1 MLIIPKKRKILRL
14 KTMKEIGLD
23 ENKLQVLFIVD
34 MDNINYYLELSH
46 KFDNP
51 NLQINIFSELDLVR
65 NEKFIYHNKNLKSLF
80 EICDISYKTID
91 NQNYIYNL
99 DIINDINSLN
109 SLTKSI
115 TPVEDDEIS
124 IVLAHCNTVQKIE
137 TLIECIQILKKQ
149 NQKIILV
156 SHINVDSDILDMVDY
171 FVFDKKN
178 EMIKSHEFNGR
189 GRTFAYASYS
199 GYYHEHNYDNHAF
212 AVLNL
217 MKTGVGI
224 AKANGYKIAHLI
236 NYDCIIYDNQLLRN
250 HYNYL
255 KKYDIYHYFHDGY
268 ENRVDAVLLSVK
280 VDSFLNVVSKIDSK
294 EKYLSYGF
302 AIFENFLKVVLDESK
317 LLLKKCNIDSLF
329 YKNIIDKIQ
338 MVYLHY
344 IKEYSDEFHTH
355 TYLERSKYKDLEL
368 IVFTTNDFNIK
379 EIIINDKI
387 YSVLTNQANVFKIDD
402 SLLMS
407 DLRVKIPYLDIDKT
421 INKSS
426 RFANCQIIDTNI
438 VNFYDLTN

>member
-1 MLIIPKKRKILRL
+1 MLIKPKRRKFLRI
-14 KTMKEIGLD
+14 KTLKEIGLD
-23 ENKLQVLFIVD
+23 ENKLQVLFVVNENNLTDYFELISSFQ
-34 MDNINYYLELSH
+34 NEILE
-46 KFDNP
+46 
-51 NLQINIFSELDLVR
+51 INIFTNIDIPKDSR
-65 NEKFIYHNKNLKSLF
+65 FIYHNELKYLF

-91 NQNYIYNL
+91 LLNYTYGL
-99 DIINDINSLN
+99 ELINDIDGLN
-109 SLTKSI
+109 QKIKKDVL
-115 TPVEDDEIS
+115 VVDDEVC
-124 IVLAHCNTVQKIE
+124 IVLAHCNTENKIE
-137 TLIECIQILKKQ
+137 TLKECIYNLKRQ
-149 NQKIILV
+149 NQKVILV
-156 SHINVDSDILDMVDY
+156 SHINVCDEILEMCDF

-178 EMIKSHEFNGR
+178 EMIKPDEFDGR

-199 GYYHEHNYDNHAF
+199 GYYHEHNYDNHAL

-217 MKTGVGI
+217 MKTGVGL
-224 AKANGYKIAHLI
+224 AHVNGFKVAHLI
-236 NYDCIIYDNQLLRN
+236 HYDCIIYDNNLLQK

-255 KKYDIYHYFHDGY
+255 KKYDIYHYFYEGY
-268 ENRVDAVLLSVK
+268 ENRIDGNFLSVK
-280 VDSFLNVVSKIDSK
+280 TDKFLNIFKYINGK

-302 AIFENFLKVVLDESK
+302 AIFECFLKVVLSSSE
-317 LLLKKCNIDSLF
+317 LLLKRANIESLF

-338 MVYLHY
+338 MVDLHH
-344 IKEYSDEFHTH
+344 IKEYSDEFSTH